1 MRRRTLLALAL
12 LLACTAA
19 GSQATDQPVRSL
31 AARPLEPTAGNPNA
45 NPRVPTATATSTTAR
60 APAAATAEGRRLEFP
75 DVDLTAD
82 ASGGGEVERAAAG
95 RSILPAALPLDDL
108 RALTPGRSLKLSVA
122 GPRGGD
128 KDAPW
133 SADRLL
139 ANPTSMDDGYVSLA
153 VSPVTGWLYA
163 VFEAKDLGG
172 TDRDIH
178 IARSQN
184 DGLTWTVWDLPSF
197 TQDEAMP
204 EIAIDGAGFL
214 HVVWLRLDGYI
225 VRVRSSAGDN
235 PAAWSSVRGLF
246 TDSTNATPS
255 VAVSGAGDFATLFIA
270 ASYQEINWDL
280 YQWEWTL
287 IWMYSTNAGTTV
299 TYDYLEP
306 DGYPDL
312 WPDCALDDGLVHLVN
327 AEVDLDTGLPRILIS
342 SDAVSGGFNDITD
355 LSAWTANGCGFPQ
368 VACQGDDVFVV
379 YQHDFDDGLGNL
391 DGDIVYAFSW
401 DAGATFYGPYEIVAD
416 EYESVGPTVY
426 ARDGVVGALWLD
438 APPGGDEFDVAA
450 RQAGGRGHPDHWG
463 DIETVS
469 DQNHAEPQF
478 HFLSGAAGAGRLH
491 AAWIDRRNYPTQGLN
506 VYHADR
512 AVRPN
517 LAAFTPAGWDGPLVG
532 GLVPGE
538 RTVGWFAADRPAY
551 VSFAVVNAGLADAT
565 SDVLVRLRVDG
576 AVAAAWQ
583 IAGGLPAATYAAVE
597 DHALTLG
604 AGPHEISVVLDP
616 LNAVPEDDETDNT
629 VLRTWTW
636 LEGDPILR
644 VEPDRIRHDVAEPMA
659 AAARALAES
668 PPVRLRHHLPVLD
681 ARLAEPVK
689 AAPDG
694 TVCIIV
700 TPARQVDAA
709 ALGAAL
715 DGAGK
720 NLRRGTV
727 GAALRSNLARSRA
740 ELAPLLAEL
749 TEAGL
754 AGEPVDLWLAGS
766 LALRATPEA
775 ARRLAEHPAVGRIWL
790 DDRPSEAF
798 GGGAGGAD
806 EAAVRQALAWHLG
819 RIGADDA
826 WAAGYDGD
834 GVLVG
839 HVDTGVAYAHPDLAD
854 HMWDGGAAWP
864 HHGWDAVDDDDDPV
878 EGDPTINH
886 GTHTAGLVVGDGA
899 LGTRTGAAPGA
910 TLMALRAVPG
920 SYADLIEAMQFGLDH
935 GPVDLFTMSA
945 GWSDPLDDLKE
956 ANRANAEFL
965 LAMGIPWF
973 CAAGNG
979 DNYGGHYAVP
989 QDISSPGDCP
999 DPWYGAGGHSA
1010 VITVGATTSADAT
1023 WAYSSLGPTVWNI
1036 PAAGYGDYPYPPGL
1050 VKPDLAAPG
1059 DGITSTIGT
1068 GGYAAY
1074 SGTSMATP
1082 LVAGAAAICLQASPG
1097 ASPAQLAEAL
1107 ESTARDLGAPGR
1119 DNQSGAGLLDL
1130 PAALAALPRVGVET
1144 FVVHNDGPLPLLLQ
1158 GAAWSAGW
1166 LAVSPR
1172 TATVAPGDSLAMR
1185 AVFDATGLAA
1195 GLYYDAIALF
1205 SNDPAGPHTVFA
1217 TLAIGEVTGVDDGP
1231 PAAAGARLA
1240 GWPNPFNP
1248 RTTVRFDLPRD
1259 GRVELAVYDL
1269 QGRRVRTLLA
1279 GNAAAGPHEVLWQGD
1294 DDAGRALPSGV
1305 YLARLRGPEGTSA
1318 ERKLTLVR

>member
-1 MRRRTLLALAL
+1 MRT
-12 LLACTAA
+12 
-19 GSQATDQPVRSL
+19 
-31 AARPLEPTAGNPNA
+31 
-45 NPRVPTATATSTTAR
+45 
-60 APAAATAEGRRLEFP
+60 PAAANAADRRLEFP

-82 ASGGGEVERAAAG
+82 ADGGGEVARAVAS

-108 RALTPGRSLKLSVA
+108 RALTPGRSLKLSGS

-153 VSPVTGWLYA
+153 VSPVTGWIYA

-184 DGLTWTVWDLPSF
+184 GGLTWTVWDLPSF

-225 VRVRSSAGDN
+225 VRVRSSGGDN

-368 VACQGDDVFVV
+368 VTCQGDDVFVV

-391 DGDIVYAFSW
+391 DGDIVYSFSW
-401 DAGATFYGPYEIVAD
+401 DAGATYYGPYEIVAD

-450 RQAGGRGHPDHWG
+450 RQAGGRGHPDNWG

-491 AAWIDRRNYPTQGLN
+491 AAWIDRRDYPTQGLN
-506 VYHADR
+506 VYNADR

-517 LAAFTPAGWDGPLVG
+517 LAAFTPSGWDGPLVG

-565 SDVLVRLRVDG
+565 TDVLVRLRVDG

-636 LEGDPILR
+636 LEGDPVLR
-644 VEPDRIRHDVAEPMA
+644 VEPDRIRHD
-659 AAARALAES
+659 
-668 PPVRLRHHLPVLD
+668 
-681 ARLAEPVK
+681 
-689 AAPDG
+689 
-694 TVCIIV
+694 
-700 TPARQVDAA
+700 
-709 ALGAAL
+709 
-715 DGAGK
+715 
-720 NLRRGTV
+720 
-727 GAALRSNLARSRA
+727 
-740 ELAPLLAEL
+740 
-749 TEAGL
+749 
-754 AGEPVDLWLAGS
+754 
-766 LALRATPEA
+766 
-775 ARRLAEHPAVGRIWL
+775 
-790 DDRPSEAF
+790 
-798 GGGAGGAD
+798 
-806 EAAVRQALAWHLG
+806 
-819 RIGADDA
+819 
-826 WAAGYDGD
+826 
-834 GVLVG
+834 
-839 HVDTGVAYAHPDLAD
+839 
-854 HMWDGGAAWP
+854 
-864 HHGWDAVDDDDDPV
+864 
-878 EGDPTINH
+878 
-886 GTHTAGLVVGDGA
+886 
-899 LGTRTGAAPGA
+899 
-910 TLMALRAVPG
+910 
-920 SYADLIEAMQFGLDH
+920 
-935 GPVDLFTMSA
+935 
-945 GWSDPLDDLKE
+945 
-956 ANRANAEFL
+956 
-965 LAMGIPWF
+965 
-973 CAAGNG
+973 
-979 DNYGGHYAVP
+979 
-989 QDISSPGDCP
+989 
-999 DPWYGAGGHSA
+999 
-1010 VITVGATTSADAT
+1010 
-1023 WAYSSLGPTVWNI
+1023 
-1036 PAAGYGDYPYPPGL
+1036 
-1050 VKPDLAAPG
+1050 
-1059 DGITSTIGT
+1059 
-1068 GGYAAY
+1068 
-1074 SGTSMATP
+1074 
-1082 LVAGAAAICLQASPG
+1082 
-1097 ASPAQLAEAL
+1097 
-1107 ESTARDLGAPGR
+1107 
-1119 DNQSGAGLLDL
+1119 
-1130 PAALAALPRVGVET
+1130 
-1144 FVVHNDGPLPLLLQ
+1144 
-1158 GAAWSAGW
+1158 
-1166 LAVSPR
+1166 
-1172 TATVAPGDSLAMR
+1172 
-1185 AVFDATGLAA
+1185 
-1195 GLYYDAIALF
+1195 
-1205 SNDPAGPHTVFA
+1205 
-1217 TLAIGEVTGVDDGP
+1217 
-1231 PAAAGARLA
+1231 
-1240 GWPNPFNP
+1240 
-1248 RTTVRFDLPRD
+1248 
-1259 GRVELAVYDL
+1259 
-1269 QGRRVRTLLA
+1269 
-1279 GNAAAGPHEVLWQGD
+1279 
-1294 DDAGRALPSGV
+1294 
-1305 YLARLRGPEGTSA
+1305 
-1318 ERKLTLVR
+1318 